1 VEHPGRQVDAGRA
14 SGDGDSGGLAGALP
28 GAAPDIENVVGGG
41 DLSRV
46 DEKWVVVST
55 GGVVA
60 VGVDGPLVAV
70 RTIPGGGLLEVGHV
84 DGAVLPC

>member
-1 VEHPGRQVDAGRA
+1 
-14 SGDGDSGGLAGALP
+14 
-28 GAAPDIENVVGGG
+28 
-41 DLSRV
+41 
-46 DEKWVVVST
+46 
-55 GGVVA
+55 VA